1 MGRRASGEMPRV
13 CVDRS
18 SMNARVRISGRV
30 HWLGKCPDGKVTAE
44 QQARAARLWHEHL
57 SGVAPA
63 DDQPVTISIT
73 PDAAPQTGATA
84 QPSAA
89 PADGTITVAHL
100 GLRYLDFCQ
109 TYYRTP
115 DGKVTSSVD
124 GVEMALRALFPFADT
139 PAETF
144 GPRALK
150 VVRDA
155 LVRDGR
161 PRVTCNRV
169 VKTIRRMFKWAA
181 SEELVSAETWHSLET
196 VAALQKGRTAAPELA
211 PVEEVPEP
219 IVTETLPH
227 LPPVVAAMVWFQRW
241 TGARPGEVCLLRP
254 CDIDRSG
261 DVWVYRPEHHKL
273 SWREDAMPRQIAIG
287 TEAQKVLMPYLLR
300 SATCYCF
307 SPIDTH
313 RQQLQARR
321 EARKTPLYKS
331 HVAHMKAK
339 RKGNSGERRPDERY
353 TTATYRRAITRAV
366 DAANDAREEQG
377 IEGRLPNW
385 SPNQLRHLRAGEV
398 EEQFGIEAANAVL
411 GHTNIRT
418 TEIYARRKLQIATE
432 VTRQIG

>member
-1 MGRRASGEMPRV
+1 
-13 CVDRS
+13 
-18 SMNARVRISGRV
+18 MNARVRISGRV

-57 SGVAPA
+57 SGITPAGDQTVEVVVAP
-63 DDQPVTISIT
+63 QSVTQATVIS
-73 PDAAPQTGATA
+73 QS
-84 QPSAA
+84 SAA
-89 PADGTITVAHL
+89 PATGAITVAQM

-115 DGKVTSSVD
+115 DGKVTSSVA

-139 PAETF
+139 PAATF

-169 VKTIRRMFKWAA
+169 VKTIRRMFKWAS
-181 SEELVSAETWHSLET
+181 SEELVSAEAWHSLET
-196 VAALQKGRTAAPELA
+196 VAALQKGRTAAPEVA
-211 PVEEVPEP
+211 PVEEVPEA
-219 IVTETLPH
+219 VVAETLPH

-261 DVWVYRPEHHKL
+261 EVWVYRPQHHKL

-287 TEAQKVLMPYLLR
+287 SEGQKVLMPFLLR
-300 SATCYCF
+300 AASAYCF
-307 SPIDTH
+307 SPADAQ

-321 EARKTPLYKS
+321 EERKTPLYKS
-331 HVAHMKAK
+331 HVAHMKQK
-339 RKGNSGERRPDERY
+339 RKGKSGQRRPGDRY
-353 TTATYRRAITRAV
+353 TTASYRRAIARAV
-366 DAANDAREEQG
+366 EAANDARDEQG
-377 IEGRLPNW
+377 IAERLPNW

-411 GHTNIRT
+411 GHSNIRT